1 MKHSYMYVCKKKI
14 YKNNYESEPQTWS
27 GRYLEIG
34 MVNLCQKGIDFVPKN
49 NCAYSSDLIC

>member
-1 MKHSYMYVCKKKI
+1 MYVCKKKI

>member
-1 MKHSYMYVCKKKI
+1 MRVNHKHGADVI
-14 YKNNYESEPQTWS
+14 LN
-27 GRYLEIG
+27 EIG